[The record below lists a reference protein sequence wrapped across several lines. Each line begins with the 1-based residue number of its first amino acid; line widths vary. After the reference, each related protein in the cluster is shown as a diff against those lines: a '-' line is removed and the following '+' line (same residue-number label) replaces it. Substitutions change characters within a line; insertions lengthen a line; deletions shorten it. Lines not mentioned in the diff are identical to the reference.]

1 MKKKKL
7 RKKIAKLDEEVAALS
22 HDLMLSER
30 LNKDQR
36 DFIRSLRRPR
46 FRYTCD
52 RCGCLVAEAS
62 LSSTKKTGGCKR
74 CKKTVPVAKK
84 VL

>member
-1 MKKKKL
+1 
-7 RKKIAKLDEEVAALS
+7 
-22 HDLMLSER
+22 
-30 LNKDQR
+30 
-36 DFIRSLRRPR
+36 
-46 FRYTCD
+46 
-52 RCGCLVAEAS
+52 VAEAS